1 MLVESVYK
9 LISCSWSWK
18 RKNPTIRFVQWQQK
32 MLQESFHNQAFE
44 NAMDLQKIIHNAL
57 HEFIQTY
64 IPDADLS
71 SLDEVLLSYITGVL
85 EDLGS
90 QNSVDENF
98 DVDVFAEMLEAYIP
112 GFAEIESVKVC
123 EMMFSLAT
131 KLATARTSENAVPKA
146 RTEEISLKLTT
157 LPSEPPPGRE
167 TQCLKT
173 QTEGA
178 TAKPPGS
185 EWEAQEQHLL
195 EMFPKCSLS
204 EARSALSIA
213 KGDMEEAVRLI
224 IEGDV
229 QLSPSPLNVNHGKS
243 ISSLADQKL
252 KESILEKYMLV
263 DNDDDNKTH
272 RPVAPKDAP
281 KKLVRYHGNQVVT
294 TKGERYQLVKKDE
307 AEDMKKTY
315 VNIKPARKYRFH

>member
-1 MLVESVYK
+1 
-9 LISCSWSWK
+9 
-18 RKNPTIRFVQWQQK
+18 
-32 MLQESFHNQAFE
+32 
-44 NAMDLQKIIHNAL
+44 MDLHKIIHNAL

-71 SLDEVLLSYITGVL
+71 TLDDVLLSYITGVL

-90 QNSVDENF
+90 QQSVEENF
-98 DVDVFAEMLEAYIP
+98 DVEVFGEMLEAYIP
-112 GFAEIESVKVC
+112 GFAEIDSVKVC
-123 EMMFSLAT
+123 EMMFSLAS
-131 KLATARTSENAVPKA
+131 KLATARTSATEQNSESKA

-157 LPSEPPPGRE
+157 MTTEPSPGGE
-167 TQCLKT
+167 TQCLKN

-178 TAKPPGS
+178 TAKPPVS
-185 EWEAQEQHLL
+185 EWETQEQHLL
-195 EMFPKCSLS
+195 EMFPKCSLA

-229 QLSPSPLNVNHGKS
+229 QLSPTPLNVNQGKS

-263 DNDDDNKTH
+263 DREEDKKTH
-272 RPVAPKDAP
+272 RPAPPKDAP
-281 KKLVRYHGNQVVT
+281 KKLVRYHSNQVVT
-294 TKGERYQLVKKDE
+294 TKGERYQLVKTNE
-307 AEDMKKTY
+307 TEDMKKTY
-315 VNIKPARKYRFH
+315 VNLKPARKYRFH

>member
-1 MLVESVYK
+1 MEL
-9 LISCSWSWK
+9 
-18 RKNPTIRFVQWQQK
+18 
-32 MLQESFHNQAFE
+32 H
-44 NAMDLQKIIHNAL
+44 KIIHSAM
-57 HEFIQTY
+57 HEFIHAY

-71 SLDEVLLSYITGVL
+71 ALDDVLLSYITGVL

-90 QNSVDENF
+90 PHSVEENF
-98 DVDVFAEMLEAYIP
+98 DVEVFAEMLEAYIP
-112 GFAEIESVKVC
+112 GFAEIDSVKVC
-123 EMMFSLAT
+123 EMMFSLAS
-131 KLATARTSENAVPKA
+131 KLASARTTAEEDSTLPKSGSDDV
-146 RTEEISLKLTT
+146 SLKLTS
-157 LPSEPPPGRE
+157 LSVDVASGKELDCRE
-167 TQCLKT
+167 S

-178 TAKPPGS
+178 TAKLPVS

-195 EMFPKCSLS
+195 EMFPKCSVS

-229 QLSPSPLNVNHGKS
+229 QLNPTPNVNQGKG
-243 ISSLADQKL
+243 ISHLPDQKL

-263 DNDDDNKTH
+263 DSEEDKKTH

-294 TKGERYQLVKKDE
+294 TKGERYQLVKKNE
-307 AEDMKKTY
+307 TEEMKKTY
-315 VNIKPARKYRFH
+315 VNLKPARKYRFH

>member
-1 MLVESVYK
+1 
-9 LISCSWSWK
+9 
-18 RKNPTIRFVQWQQK
+18 
-32 MLQESFHNQAFE
+32 
-44 NAMDLQKIIHNAL
+44 MDLHKIIHSAL
-57 HEFIQTY
+57 HEFIQAY

-71 SLDEVLLSYITGVL
+71 TLDDVILSYITGVL

-90 QNSVDENF
+90 QQSVEENF
-98 DVDVFAEMLEAYIP
+98 DVEVFAEMLEAYIP
-112 GFAEIESVKVC
+112 GFAEIDSVKVC
-123 EMMFSLAT
+123 EMMFNLAS
-131 KLATARTSENAVPKA
+131 KLATARNSAYEENEPKA
-146 RTEEISLKLTT
+146 STEEISLKLAT
-157 LPSEPPPGRE
+157 LPAEPPPGRE
-167 TQCLKT
+167 SQCLKT

-178 TAKPPGS
+178 TAKLPVS
-185 EWEAQEQHLL
+185 EWESQEQHLL

-229 QLSPSPLNVNHGKS
+229 QLSPTPLNVNHGKS
-243 ISSLADQKL
+243 FSTVADQKL

-263 DNDDDNKTH
+263 DREDDKKTH

-315 VNIKPARKYRFH
+315 VNLKPARKYRFH

>member
-1 MLVESVYK
+1 
-9 LISCSWSWK
+9 
-18 RKNPTIRFVQWQQK
+18 
-32 MLQESFHNQAFE
+32 
-44 NAMDLQKIIHNAL
+44 MDLHKIIHSAL
-57 HEFIQTY
+57 HEFIQAY

-71 SLDEVLLSYITGVL
+71 TLDDVILSYITGVL

-90 QNSVDENF
+90 QQSVEENF
-98 DVDVFAEMLEAYIP
+98 DVEVFAEMLEAYIP
-112 GFAEIESVKVC
+112 GFAEIDSVKVC
-123 EMMFSLAT
+123 EMMFNLAS
-131 KLATARTSENAVPKA
+131 KLATARNSAYEEAEPKA
-146 RTEEISLKLTT
+146 STEEISLKLTT
-157 LPSEPPPGRE
+157 LPAEPPPGRE

-178 TAKPPGS
+178 TAKLPVT
-185 EWEAQEQHLL
+185 EWESQEQHLL

-229 QLSPSPLNVNHGKS
+229 QLSPTPLNVNHGKS
-243 ISSLADQKL
+243 FSTVADQKL

-263 DNDDDNKTH
+263 DREDDKKTH

-315 VNIKPARKYRFH
+315 VNLKPARKYRFH

>member
-1 MLVESVYK
+1 
-9 LISCSWSWK
+9 
-18 RKNPTIRFVQWQQK
+18 
-32 MLQESFHNQAFE
+32 
-44 NAMDLQKIIHNAL
+44 MDLHKIIHNAL

-71 SLDEVLLSYITGVL
+71 TLDDVLLSYITGVL

-90 QNSVDENF
+90 QQSVEENF
-98 DVDVFAEMLEAYIP
+98 DVEVFAEMLEAYIP
-112 GFAEIESVKVC
+112 GFAEIDSVKVC
-123 EMMFSLAT
+123 EMMFSLAS
-131 KLATARTSENAVPKA
+131 KLASARTSAGKENGEPKV
-146 RTEEISLKLTT
+146 RPEEISLKLST
-157 LPSEPPPGRE
+157 LASEPPPGE
-167 TQCLKT
+167 AQCLT
-173 QTEGA
+173 ANTEGA
-178 TAKPPGS
+178 TAKLPES

-195 EMFPKCSLS
+195 EMFPKCSLT

-229 QLSPSPLNVNHGKS
+229 QLSPTPLNANQGKS

-263 DNDDDNKTH
+263 DREEDNKTH

-294 TKGERYQLVKKDE
+294 TKGERYQLVKKNE
-307 AEDMKKTY
+307 TEDMKKTY
-315 VNIKPARKYRFH
+315 VNLKPARKYRFH

>member
-1 MLVESVYK
+1 
-9 LISCSWSWK
+9 
-18 RKNPTIRFVQWQQK
+18 
-32 MLQESFHNQAFE
+32 
-44 NAMDLQKIIHNAL
+44 MDLHKIIHRAL
-57 HEFIQTY
+57 HEFIQAY

-71 SLDEVLLSYITGVL
+71 TLDDVLLSYITGVL

-90 QNSVDENF
+90 QQSVEENF
-98 DVDVFAEMLEAYIP
+98 DVEVFAEMLEAYIP
-112 GFAEIESVKVC
+112 GFAEIDSVKVC
-123 EMMFSLAT
+123 EMMFNLAS
-131 KLATARTSENAVPKA
+131 KLATARTSEIVALKA
-146 RTEEISLKLTT
+146 RTEENSLKLTT
-157 LPSEPPPGRE
+157 LPSEPPPGE

-178 TAKPPGS
+178 TAKLPVS
-185 EWEAQEQHLL
+185 EWESQEQHLL

-204 EARSALSIA
+204 EARNALSIA

-229 QLSPSPLNVNHGKS
+229 QLSSTPHNVNHGKN
-243 ISSLADQKL
+243 ISSQADHKL

-263 DNDDDNKTH
+263 DREEDKKTH

-307 AEDMKKTY
+307 EEDMKKTY
-315 VNIKPARKYRFH
+315 VNLKPARKYRFH

>member
-1 MLVESVYK
+1 
-9 LISCSWSWK
+9 
-18 RKNPTIRFVQWQQK
+18 
-32 MLQESFHNQAFE
+32 
-44 NAMDLQKIIHNAL
+44 MDLHKIIHGAMQ
-57 HEFIQTY
+57 EFIQAY

-71 SLDEVLLSYITGVL
+71 TLDDVLLSYITGVL

-90 QNSVDENF
+90 QQSVEENF
-98 DVDVFAEMLEAYIP
+98 DVEVFAEMLEAYIP

-123 EMMFSLAT
+123 EMMFSLAS
-131 KLATARTSENAVPKA
+131 KLASARTSADEDNGVPKPS
-146 RTEEISLKLTT
+146 TKDISLKLAT
-157 LPSEPPPGRE
+157 LPNEPPPGRE
-167 TQCLKT
+167 AQCRET
-173 QTEGA
+173 PTEGA
-178 TAKPPGS
+178 TAKLPVS

-229 QLSPSPLNVNHGKS
+229 QLSPTPLNVNHGKS
-243 ISSLADQKL
+243 VSPVADQKL

-263 DNDDDNKTH
+263 DRDEDKKTH
-272 RPVAPKDAP
+272 RPVPPKDAP

-294 TKGERYQLVKKDE
+294 TKGERYQLVKTNE
-307 AEDMKKTY
+307 TEDMKKTY
-315 VNIKPARKYRFH
+315 VNLKPARKYRFH